1 MFEFKPAADVKI
13 SKIVELADD
22 LSLALSSESVRI
34 IAPIPGRNV
43 VGIETSNS
51 ARETVYLKDVLEHDP
66 FWSEDIKLPVAL
78 GRQADGEPKI
88 VDLRKMPHLLVAG
101 TTGSGKSVFVVSFL
115 TALLFRHSPE
125 SLKLILVDPKQV
137 DLAAFNDLP
146 HLIMPPIREAKKAV
160 GALRWAIKEMDKRYR
175 SMSKFGARGIEEFN

>member
-13 SKIVELADD
+13 SKITDLADD

-34 IAPIPGRNV
+34 VAPIPGRDV

-51 ARETVYLKDVLEHDP
+51 QRESVFVKDIISQEE
-66 FWSEDIKLPVAL
+66 FWGEEMKLPIAL
-78 GRQADGEPKI
+78 GRKADGEPRI

-101 TTGSGKSVFVVSFL
+101 TTGSGKSVFIVSMI
-115 TALLFRHSPE
+115 TGLLFRHSPKT
-125 SLKLILVDPKQV
+125 LKLILVDPKQV
-137 DLAAFNDLP
+137 DLAAFNDVP

-160 GALRWAIKEMDKRYR
+160 GALRWAIREMEKRYR
-175 SMSKFGARGIEEFN
+175 SMSKKI